1 MMDFNIY
8 VKRENRG
15 LPVPLAKLK
24 KLSQAAFK
32 LTGNKAGDISL
43 VVCDD
48 RFIGELNRKYKGIDG
63 PTDVLSFSM
72 REGEILQAGGN
83 ILGDI
88 VISVDTAQK
97 QARIHD
103 DFYFNGTYLDGS
115 HNDKPLQK
123 EFLFLFA
130 HGLLHLLGYT
140 HGNSESERIMM
151 DQTKKLLSG
160 VVQTK

>member
-1 MMDFNIY
+1 MDFNIY

-15 LPVPLAKLK
+15 LPVPLVKLK
-24 KLSQAAFK
+24 LLSQAAFK
-32 LTGNKAGDISL
+32 LTGKNGGDISL

-48 RFIGELNRKYKGIDG
+48 RFISELNRKYKGIDG

-72 REGEILQAGGN
+72 REGEKLQSGEN

-88 VISVDTAQK
+88 VISVDTAQR

-103 DFYFNGTYLDGS
+103 DFHFNETYLDGS
-115 HNDKPLQK
+115 HKDKSLQK
-123 EFLFLFA
+123 EFLFLFT

-140 HGNSESERIMM
+140 HGNSESEKIMM
-151 DQTKKLLSG
+151 DQTKKLLRG
-160 VVQTK
+160 

>member
-1 MMDFNIY
+1 MDFNIY

-15 LPVPLAKLK
+15 LPVLLDNLS
-24 KLSQAAFK
+24 KLSSTAFK
-32 LTGNKAGDISL
+32 LAGKKAGDISL

-48 RFIGELNRKYKGIDG
+48 MFIRGLNRKYKGIDG

-72 REGEILQAGGN
+72 REGEKLQTGEN

-88 VISVDTAQK
+88 VISVDTAQR
-97 QARIHD
+97 QACVHG
-103 DFYFNGTYLDGS
+103 DFHFNETYLDGS
-115 HNDKPLQK
+115 HKDKSLQK
-123 EFLFLFA
+123 EFLFLFT

-140 HGNSESERIMM
+140 HGNPKSEKIMM
-151 DQTKKLLSG
+151 DQAKKLLSG